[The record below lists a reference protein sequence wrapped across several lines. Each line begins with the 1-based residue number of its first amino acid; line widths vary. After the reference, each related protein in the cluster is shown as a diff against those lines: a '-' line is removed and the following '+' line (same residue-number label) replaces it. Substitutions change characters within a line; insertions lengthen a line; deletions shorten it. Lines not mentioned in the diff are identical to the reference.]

1 MLLFLEVLFGALGNT
16 LFDKGMKQIGALGF
30 ASGPEIWA
38 GALRTFTNGTIWM
51 GVLCMLLFIV
61 CHMLVLSWADFSFVM
76 PFSAV
81 AYALV
86 PLFAYL
92 WFGEK
97 VLPVSLG
104 GDRTDCGWS
113 VPGQPHAAEHHAA
126 LAATIRERI
135 AADMRTALISLFVV
149 TDGHRRRNRPHP
161 CDEAHRRGAA
171 IFAGGDSSL
180 CRARHAARLDV
191 VRHRAC
197 WRSRSTV
204 F

>member
-1 MLLFLEVLFGALGNT
+1 MHPQRNLRPKTYVLLFLEVFFGALGNT

-86 PLFAYL
+86 PLFAYRVVRRKSL
-92 WFGEK
+92 AG
-97 VLPVSLG
+97 SLG
-104 GDRTDCGWS
+104 GDRTDRSRG
-113 VPGQPHAAEHHAA
+113 VPGQPHAAEHHA
-126 LAATIRERI
+126 L
-135 AADMRTALISLFVV
+135 L
-149 TDGHRRRNRPHP
+149 
-161 CDEAHRRGAA
+161 
-171 IFAGGDSSL
+171 GG
-180 CRARHAARLDV
+180 
-191 VRHRAC
+191 
-197 WRSRSTV
+197 
-204 F
+204 